1 MLEGGALLLAGANRV
16 GLVKFK
22 RPESGNGIEQAWLS
36 LNFLY
41 GNSYSRDIT
50 VYAYGARTGQLET
63 SDLWTL
69 MGGEPQLISLG
80 TLHIISPAAGE
91 DIYVDVST
99 FVRASGSPYLAFAMQ
114 SSDVDLLSSLEA
126 NHGHASQLI
135 LAQVPEPSEAALMF
149 AGLLTLAGCL
159 RRRAGVGHR

>member
-1 MLEGGALLLAGANRV
+1 MLLAGANRV
-16 GLVKFK
+16 GLVKFS
-22 RPESGNGIEQAWLS
+22 RPESGHGIEQAWLS

-41 GNSYSRDIT
+41 ESSHSRDIT
-50 VYAYGARTGQLET
+50 VYAYGSGTGQLDT

-80 TLHIISPAAGE
+80 TLHITSPAAGE
-91 DIYVDVST
+91 DIYIDVST

-135 LAQVPEPSEAALMF
+135 LTQVPEPSEAALMF
-149 AGLLTLAGCL
+149 AGLLSLAAWL
-159 RRRAGVGHR
+159 RRQQSRKR